1 MIMSAMQHRV
11 LVIDDELGPR
21 ESLRILLKNEYEV
34 VTADSVARGLQSLRE
49 RPPDTIVMDIR
60 MPGTSGI
67 EVLREIRQIDPHV
80 SVIMLTGYGAL
91 ETAQEAIR
99 LGANDYMKKPFDTQE
114 MLSTIRRNVKR
125 SEMTRRRIRTESE
138 LQNLNR
144 SLVDELAKKDRMASL
159 GQASAELVHDLRNP
173 LAVILGYTEILAE
186 DLEKA
191 KRTSGGDTTDAFAH
205 VDVIANSVRRC
216 RELIESWLA
225 LARPGRRPSEAL
237 DLTALVNDVV
247 SSFGFVAAERK
258 AILDLRLPPEVIM
271 VRSDPPQLRRVLQNI
286 IGNAIDALPGEN
298 GRVVVECLRAGDR
311 AEILV
316 EDNGCGIPADKQKQL
331 FQPYFT
337 TKPAGQGTGLG
348 LFITRKILEELGGG
362 IELQS
367 APGSG
372 TRASIRL
379 PAAV

>member
-1 MIMSAMQHRV
+1 MIMSSMQHRV

-34 VTADSVARGLQSLRE
+34 VTADSVERGLEYLRE
-49 RPPDTIVMDIR
+49 RQPDAIVMDIR

-67 EVLREIRQIDPHV
+67 EGLREIRKLDPNV

-99 LGANDYMKKPFDTQE
+99 LGANDYMKKPFDTND
-114 MLSTIRRNVKR
+114 MLATIRRNVQR
-125 SEMTRRRIRTESE
+125 SEVTRRRIRTEAE
-138 LQNLNR
+138 LEHLNS

-173 LAVILGYTEILAE
+173 LAVILGYTQMLSE

-191 KRTSGGDTTDAFAH
+191 KRTSAEGTEEAFTH
-205 VDVIANSVRRC
+205 VDIIANSVRRC

-225 LARPGRRPSEAL
+225 LARPGQRAVE
-237 DLTALVNDVV
+237 LVELGGLVGEVV
-247 SSFGFVAAERK
+247 ETFSFIAVERK
-258 AILDLRLPPEVIM
+258 AVLDFQDLPESLEVRGDAI
-271 VRSDPPQLRRVLQNI
+271 QLRRVMQNVV
-286 IGNAIDALPGEN
+286 GNSFDALPAEQ
-298 GRVVVECLRAGDR
+298 GRVSVVCSRNATH
-311 AEILV
+311 ALV
-316 EDNGCGIPADKQKQL
+316 SISDNGCGIAPDKLALL

-337 TKPAGQGTGLG
+337 TKPVGKGTGLG
-348 LFITRKILEELGGG
+348 LFITRKILEEIGGS

-367 APGSG
+367 QVGHG
-372 TRASIRL
+372 TTAVIRL
-379 PAAV
+379 PAVV